1 MAAAAPRRGVAQ
13 LGERRFQWIEISG

>member
-13 LGERRFQWIEISG
+13 LGERRFQWNEISG